1 MNFYHLLL
9 AGIAYLSAVYVALPM
24 GSQDDIQNV
33 PVIRAQGV
41 INSQLKLAVH
51 HLMIKAKRSL

>member
-9 AGIAYLSAVYVALPM
+9 AGIAYLLAMCVALPM
-24 GSQDDIQNV
+24 RSQDDVQNV

-41 INSQLKLAVH
+41 INRQLKLAVH
-51 HLMIKAKRSL
+51 HLMITAKKS